1 MQNTTKS
8 EYSSYSLND
17 LIGMDKY
24 IIHMNK
30 WYATLDKIFILSL
43 EGNTGIGK
51 SMLSNL
57 FLKNKDYNILYFDI
71 SSIKSKN
78 LIYDKI
84 KESFRT
90 YDICSILQNKKK
102 KLAYIIDNMDSSS
115 LSKSDINEL
124 HTLFIKNKTI
134 RPVILIGKYNKTT
147 NYPKK
152 KINTLKMYSPTDS
165 TLFKIGYKHIKTF
178 NLNITDINLKLIISK
193 SQQDIKKLFIL
204 LDQFKNIKNININ
217 SIIIKDCSYNLFTDF
232 SNLMA
237 NYKNIKST
245 IINSDQVILL
255 TYTFHQNLYNF
266 SIKNC
271 KNEYIEEY
279 LYEWNKHILQS
290 IDYETYMSKT
300 QNWDFLN
307 YLYFIG
313 PKYISYNYNKIK
325 KNNNISEQIDY
336 PKYCYL
342 SNQKNLYKK
351 LIQIF
356 KHFDFY
362 DCINE
367 DNFKLFVQSLF
378 NNKSTNAHIFSQL
391 NKDEID
397 SLSKMI

>member
-1 MQNTTKS
+1 MEHFAESLQINK
-8 EYSSYSLND
+8 LND

-24 IIHMNK
+24 ILHMNN
-30 WYATLDKIFILSL
+30 WYSKLDKVLILSL

-51 SMLSNL
+51 STLASL
-57 FLKNKDYNILYFDI
+57 FLEDKNYNILYFDI

-90 YDICSILQNKKK
+90 YDICSMLQNKKK
-102 KLAYIIDNMDSSS
+102 KLAYIIDNMDSST

-124 HTLFIKNKTI
+124 HSLFIKNKTI

-152 KINTLKMYSPTDS
+152 KIDTLKIYNPTEN
-165 TLFKIGYKHIKTF
+165 TLFKIAKKCIKLF
-178 NLNITDINLKLIISK
+178 KYDINDINLKLIISK
-193 SQQDIKKLFIL
+193 CQHDIKKLIIL
-204 LDQFKNIKNININ
+204 LHQFKNNNSINIED
-217 SIIIKDCSYNLFTDF
+217 IVIKDCSYNLFSDF
-232 SNLMA
+232 SNLIA
-237 NYKNIKST
+237 NYKTVKNSL
-245 IINSDQVILL
+245 INADQVILL
-255 TYTFHQNLYNF
+255 TYTFHQNIYNF
-266 SIKNC
+266 AIKNC
-271 KNEYIEEY
+271 KEDSIEYY
-279 LYEWNKHILQS
+279 LYEWNKHILES
-290 IDYETYMSKT
+290 INYEQYMTKT

-313 PKYISYNYNKIK
+313 PKYISYTFNKIK
-325 KNNNISEQIDY
+325 KNKNISEQTDY

-351 LIQIF
+351 YIQIF

-378 NNKSTNAHIFSQL
+378 NNKKKNTDIFSQL
-391 NKDEID
+391 SKDEID
-397 SLSKMI
+397 SLSKII

>member
-1 MQNTTKS
+1 MTHLVESFQPNK
-8 EYSSYSLND
+8 LND

-24 IIHMNK
+24 TSYMNN
-30 WYATLDKIFILSL
+30 WYSKLNKIFILSL

-51 SMLSNL
+51 SILANL
-57 FLKNKDYNILYFDI
+57 FLEDKNYNILYFDI

-84 KESFRT
+84 KESFKT
-90 YDICSILQNKKK
+90 YDICSMLQNKKK

-124 HTLFIKNKTI
+124 HSLFIKNKTI

-152 KINTLKMYSPTDS
+152 KIDTLKIFNPTEN
-165 TLFKIGYKHIKTF
+165 TLFKIGKKIIKSF
-178 NLNITDINLKLIISK
+178 KYDINDINLKLIIPK
-193 SQQDIKKLFIL
+193 CQQDIKKLIIL
-204 LDQFKNIKNININ
+204 IDQFKNNKDIDIDN
-217 SIIIKDCSYNLFTDF
+217 IIIKDCSYNLFTDF

-237 NYKNIKST
+237 HYKNIKSSV
-245 IINSDQVILL
+245 INTDQVILL
-255 TYTFHQNLYNF
+255 TYTFHQNIYNF
-266 SIKNC
+266 SIQNC
-271 KNEYIEEY
+271 KNEYIEDY
-279 LYEWNKHILQS
+279 LYKWNKSILES
-290 IDYETYMSKT
+290 INCESYMTKT

-307 YLYFIG
+307 YLYFTG
-313 PKYISYNYNKIK
+313 PKYISYTYNKIK
-325 KNNNISEQIDY
+325 KNKNISEQIDY

-356 KHFDFY
+356 KNFDFY

-367 DNFKLFVQSLF
+367 DNFTLFVQSLF
-378 NNKSTNAHIFSQL
+378 NNKETNTDIFSQL
-391 NKDEID
+391 SKDEID
-397 SLSKMI
+397 SLSKII

>member
-1 MQNTTKS
+1 MTHLVESFQPNK
-8 EYSSYSLND
+8 LND

-24 IIHMNK
+24 TSYMNN
-30 WYATLDKIFILSL
+30 WYSKLNKIFILSL

-51 SMLSNL
+51 SILANL
-57 FLKNKDYNILYFDI
+57 FLEDKNYNILYFDI

-90 YDICSILQNKKK
+90 YDICSMLQNKKK

-124 HTLFIKNKTI
+124 HSLFIKNKTI

-152 KINTLKMYSPTDS
+152 KIDTLKIYNPTEN
-165 TLFKIGYKHIKTF
+165 TLFKIGKKFIKLF
-178 NLNITDINLKLIISK
+178 KYDINDINLKLIIPK
-193 SQQDIKKLFIL
+193 CQQDIKKLIIL
-204 LDQFKNIKNININ
+204 LHQFKNNNSINIED
-217 SIIIKDCSYNLFTDF
+217 IVIKDCSYNLFTDF
-232 SNLMA
+232 SNLIA
-237 NYKNIKST
+237 NYKTVKNS
-245 IINSDQVILL
+245 IINADQVILL
-255 TYTFHQNLYNF
+255 TYTFHQNIYNF
-266 SIKNC
+266 AIKNC
-271 KNEYIEEY
+271 KQDSIEYY
-279 LYEWNKHILQS
+279 LYEWNKHILES
-290 IDYETYMSKT
+290 INYEQYMTKT

-313 PKYISYNYNKIK
+313 PKYISYTFNKIK
-325 KNNNISEQIDY
+325 KNKNISEQIDY

-351 LIQIF
+351 YIQIF

-367 DNFKLFVQSLF
+367 DNFKLFIQSLF
-378 NNKSTNAHIFSQL
+378 NNKEQNVDIFSQL
-391 NKDEID
+391 TRDEID
-397 SLSKMI
+397 SLSKII

>member
-1 MQNTTKS
+1 MENTIKS
-8 EYSSYSLND
+8 EYPYKLDD

-30 WYATLDKIFILSL
+30 WYTTLDKIFILSL

-51 SMLSNL
+51 SILANL
-57 FLKNKDYNILYFDI
+57 FLENKDYNILYFDI

-124 HTLFIKNKTI
+124 HALFIKNKTF

-152 KINTLKMYSPTDS
+152 KINTLKMYNPAEN
-165 TLFKIGYKHIKTF
+165 TLFKIGQKNIKTF
-178 NLNITDINLKLIISK
+178 NLNITNINLKLIISK
-193 SQQDIKKLFIL
+193 CQQDIKKLIIL
-204 LDQFKNIKNININ
+204 LDQFKNIKNIDIN
-217 SIIIKDCSYNLFTDF
+217 NIIIKDCSYNLFTDF
-232 SNLMA
+232 ANLMA
-237 NYKNIKST
+237 NYRNIKST
-245 IINSDQVILL
+245 VINSDQVILL

-290 IDYETYMSKT
+290 IGYETYMSKT

-313 PKYISYNYNKIK
+313 PKYISYNYNKNK

-378 NNKSTNAHIFSQL
+378 NNKDTNTHIFSEL
-391 NKDEID
+391 SNDEIE

>member
-1 MQNTTKS
+1 MEHTVKS
-8 EYSSYSLND
+8 FEINKLDD
-17 LIGMDKY
+17 LVGMEKY
-24 IIHMNK
+24 ILHMNK
-30 WYATLDKIFILSL
+30 WYSRLDKVLILSL

-51 SMLSNL
+51 STIANL
-57 FLKNKDYNILYFDI
+57 FLENKNYNILYFDI

-90 YDICSILQNKKK
+90 YDICSMLQNKKK

-124 HTLFIKNKTI
+124 HSLFIKNKTI
-134 RPVILIGKYNKTT
+134 RPIILIGKYNKTT

-152 KINTLKMYSPTDS
+152 KIDTLKIYNPNEN
-165 TLFKIGYKHIKTF
+165 TLFKIGKKFIQLFKYDI
-178 NLNITDINLKLIISK
+178 NDINLKLIISK
-193 SQQDIKKLFIL
+193 CQQDIKKLNIL
-204 LDQFKNIKNININ
+204 IHQFKNNDAVNIEN
-217 SIIIKDCSYNLFTDF
+217 IIIKDCSYNLFTDF
-232 SNLMA
+232 ANLIA
-237 NYKNIKST
+237 NYKKITKSL
-245 IINSDQVILL
+245 INADQVILL
-255 TYTFHQNLYNF
+255 TYTFHQNIYNF
-266 SIKNC
+266 AINNC
-271 KNEYIEEY
+271 KNDCIEDY
-279 LYEWNKHILQS
+279 LYDWNKHILKS
-290 IDYETYMSKT
+290 IYYEQYMTKT

-313 PKYISYNYNKIK
+313 PKYISYAFNKIK
-325 KNNNISEQIDY
+325 KNKNITEPIDY

-351 LIQIF
+351 FIQIF

-378 NNKSTNAHIFSQL
+378 NNKKANDDIFSQL
-391 NKDEID
+391 SKDEID
-397 SLSKMI
+397 SISKII

>member
-1 MQNTTKS
+1 MQNTIKS
-8 EYSSYSLND
+8 EYPYKLND

-30 WYATLDKIFILSL
+30 WYTTLDKIFILSL

-51 SMLSNL
+51 SLLANL

-124 HTLFIKNKTI
+124 HTLFIKNKTS

-152 KINTLKMYSPTDS
+152 KINTLKMYNPTEN
-165 TLFKIGYKHIKTF
+165 TLFKIGQKNITTF

-193 SQQDIKKLFIL
+193 CQQDIKKLIIL
-204 LDQFKNIKNININ
+204 LDQFKNIENIDINNIT
-217 SIIIKDCSYNLFTDF
+217 IKDCSYNLFTDF

-237 NYKNIKST
+237 NYKSIKST
-245 IINSDQVILL
+245 TIDSDQVILL
-255 TYTFHQNLYNF
+255 THTFHQNLYNF

-271 KNEYIEEY
+271 KNEYIEKY
-279 LYEWNKHILQS
+279 LYEWNKHILES
-290 IDYETYMSKT
+290 IDYEIYMTKT
-300 QNWDFLN
+300 QNWIFND
-307 YLYFIG
+307 YLYSIG

-325 KNNNISEQIDY
+325 KNNNITEQIDY

-378 NNKSTNAHIFSQL
+378 NNKNTNTYIFSQL

>member
-1 MQNTTKS
+1 MEHLIETFKINK
-8 EYSSYSLND
+8 LDD
-17 LIGMDKY
+17 LIGMEKY
-24 IIHMNK
+24 ILQMNK
-30 WYATLDKIFILSL
+30 WYSNLEKIFILSI

-51 SMLSNL
+51 SLLANL
-57 FLKNKDYNILYFDI
+57 FLENKNYNILYFDI

-84 KESFRT
+84 KESFKT
-90 YDICSILQNKKK
+90 YDICSMLQNKKK

-124 HTLFIKNKTI
+124 HSLFIKKKTI

-152 KINTLKMYSPTDS
+152 KINTLKIYNPTEN
-165 TLFKIGYKHIKTF
+165 TLFKIGKQIITKLQYT
-178 NLNITDINLKLIISK
+178 ITDINLKLIIQK
-193 SQQDIKKLFIL
+193 CQQDIKKLFIL
-204 LDQFKNIKNININ
+204 IDQFKKTKTINIED
-217 SIIIKDCSYNLFTDF
+217 IIIKDCSYNLFTDF

-237 NYKNIKST
+237 HYKNIKST
-245 IINSDQVILL
+245 IINADQVILL
-255 TYTFHQNLYNF
+255 TYTFHQNIYNF
-266 SIKNC
+266 SIQNC
-271 KNEYIEEY
+271 KNEFIEFY
-279 LYEWNKHILQS
+279 LYEWNKHILES
-290 IDYETYMSKT
+290 MNYEQYMNKT

-313 PKYISYNYNKIK
+313 PKYISYTYNKIK
-325 KNNNISEQIDY
+325 KNKNITEQIDY

-356 KHFDFY
+356 KNFDFY

-367 DNFKLFVQSLF
+367 DNFKLFVQSIFKHKESNIDIF
-378 NNKSTNAHIFSQL
+378 NQL
-391 NKDEID
+391 TKDEVD
-397 SLSKMI
+397 SLSKII